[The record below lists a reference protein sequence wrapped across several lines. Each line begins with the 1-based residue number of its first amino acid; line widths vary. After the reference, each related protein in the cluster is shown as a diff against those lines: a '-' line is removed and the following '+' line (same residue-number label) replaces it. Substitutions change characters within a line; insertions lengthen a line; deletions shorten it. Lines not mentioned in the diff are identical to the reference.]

1 MSRKKLLLVG
11 FIIVILIAIPVTI
24 FLVKQQQETR
34 SQAEQA
40 TTLSFEPAS
49 TLQTPLQAEKDD
61 IVDLDL
67 VVDPGA
73 NQNLVSFVKVEI
85 LYDPTKLATVAAT
98 PQEPQRKSFAE
109 ETSVMSLLEGPV
121 YSEGKIV
128 ATLSVG
134 VDPTKVIQTKTKIA
148 TLKFAAIDGT
158 GSTPTEVSFSEGGT
172 QVLSAGENDQANEN
186 VLAGTDS
193 AFIAIAGEATTTT
206 SPSPSLTVSP
216 SVTVTPTTP
225 VLSTTPSQTA
235 TTSPTPTI
243 IGDAIENTPPVCTAF
258 NVDRTT
264 TGPAP
269 FSITFTAVGT
279 DSNGTI
285 SKVTF
290 SYGDGQVDNVTQGGG
305 IGTASVNA
313 SAAHTYQNAGTYT
326 ASAVLTDN
334 NGGISSGT
342 CTQTITVDTALASG
356 DGGGTTTTTSD
367 ASLPA
372 TGPGDVI
379 LGIGGILG
387 VLSIIG
393 GIIFFAL

>member
-40 TTLSFEPAS
+40 TTLSLEPAS
-49 TLQTPLQAEKDD
+49 TEQAPLQAEKDD

-85 LYDPTKLATVAAT
+85 TYDPTKLATVAAT
-98 PQEPQRKSFAE
+98 PQEPQRRTFTE
-109 ETSVMSLLEGPV
+109 EASVMSLLEGPV

-148 TLKFAAIDGT
+148 TLKFTAIDGT
-158 GSTPTEVSFSEGGT
+158 GSTPTVISFNEAGT

-193 AFIAIAGEATTTT
+193 AFIAISGEATTTT

-216 SVTVTPTTP
+216 SVTVSPTVPEVT
-225 VLSTTPSQTA
+225 TTPSQTA

-243 IGDAIENTPPVCTAF
+243 VGSATENTPPVCTAL
-258 NVDRTT
+258 NVDRAT
-264 TGPAP
+264 TGTAP

-279 DSNGTI
+279 DSDGTI

-290 SYGDGQVDNVTQGGG
+290 SYGDGQVDNITQGGG

-326 ASAVLTDN
+326 ASAVITDN

-342 CTQTITVDTALASG
+342 CTQTITVDAALAAS
-356 DGGGTTTTTSD
+356 DGGGTTTTTD

-379 LGIGGILG
+379 LGIGGIVG
-387 VLSIIG
+387 ILSVIG
-393 GIIFFAL
+393 AVIFFAF